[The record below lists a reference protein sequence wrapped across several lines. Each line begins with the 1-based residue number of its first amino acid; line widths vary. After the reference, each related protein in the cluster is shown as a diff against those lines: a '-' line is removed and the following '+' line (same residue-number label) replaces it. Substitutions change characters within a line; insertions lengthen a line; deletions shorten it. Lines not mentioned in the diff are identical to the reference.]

1 MNILITGVAG
11 FIGYSLSK
19 NLCSKNIKIVG
30 IDNLNNYYD
39 VKIKKKRL
47 KILKKYSN
55 FTFHRADIINIRSL
69 KFLFTKYKFN
79 YVVHLAAQAGVRYSL
94 KKPRKYFDSN
104 LEGFFNILDLSAKFN
119 VKHFLYAS
127 TSSVYGNS
135 KKFPLTEN
143 DNTDHPESFYAATK
157 KCNEVMAY
165 SYSKTN
171 NLPTTGMRFFTVY
184 GPYGRPDMALFKF
197 VSNILKNKK
206 IELYNYGNHSRDF
219 TYIDDVVNA
228 IVKLIPSVPKN
239 NYQIINIARGFNHRL
254 YKFLKI
260 IEKNLFTKAKIKYI
274 NFQKGDVIST
284 LASIKKLK
292 KKIKYKPS
300 VNLKTGI
307 KYFIDWYFDYYKIKY
322 PRK

>member
-11 FIGYSLSK
+11 FIGYSLCK

-47 KILKKYSN
+47 EILKKYSN
-55 FTFHRADIINIRSL
+55 FTFHRADIINIRNL

-94 KKPRKYFDSN
+94 KKPRKYFDCN

-135 KKFPLTEN
+135 KKLPLTEN

-171 NLPTTGMRFFTVY
+171 NLPTT
-184 GPYGRPDMALFKF
+184 
-197 VSNILKNKK
+197 
-206 IELYNYGNHSRDF
+206 
-219 TYIDDVVNA
+219 
-228 IVKLIPSVPKN
+228 
-239 NYQIINIARGFNHRL
+239 
-254 YKFLKI
+254 
-260 IEKNLFTKAKIKYI
+260 
-274 NFQKGDVIST
+274 
-284 LASIKKLK
+284 
-292 KKIKYKPS
+292 
-300 VNLKTGI
+300 
-307 KYFIDWYFDYYKIKY
+307 
-322 PRK
+322 